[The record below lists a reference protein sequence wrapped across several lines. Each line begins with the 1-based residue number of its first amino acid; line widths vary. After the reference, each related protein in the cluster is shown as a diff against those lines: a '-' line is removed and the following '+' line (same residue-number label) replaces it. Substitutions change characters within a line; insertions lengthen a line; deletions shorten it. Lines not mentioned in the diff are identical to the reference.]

1 MSTLKVNTI
10 QSYTTTFPLEIKDN
24 VSSSGAFTASKFEI
38 LGGPSITSTGV
49 TGDTGSF
56 NRIKLGTAVF
66 NQGGEQ
72 DFQGGFAASGIVSSS
87 NSGSFNYV
95 SSATKVKT
103 ENLHV
108 GTNHSSPYNQSIGTI
123 FQTSSTDNLKIIV
136 EKLPRIS
143 GASIFAAQLNLPT
156 GSLFTVSGSQLPFSG
171 STAQMNYISSSLFM
185 MVATHL

>member
-143 GASIFAAQLNLPT
+143 GIIGVSQLLLST

>member
-10 QSYTTTFPLEIKDN
+10 QSYTAADPVEIIDALRVSGSTTLTVN
-24 VSSSGAFTASKFEI
+24 VSSI
-38 LGGPSITSTGV
+38 
-49 TGDTGSF
+49 
-56 NRIKLGTAVF
+56 
-66 NQGGEQ
+66 
-72 DFQGGFAASGIVSSS
+72 

-95 SSATKVKT
+95 NSATKVKT

-143 GASIFAAQLNLPT
+143 GIIGVSQLLLST

-171 STAQMNYISSSLFM
+171 STNQLNQISSSLFM
-185 MVATHL
+185 MVATGA